1 MVVVFTCLF
10 PLVFQD
16 DKFMLSYEYI
26 QPNLLSKGTAYLY
39 FLSEYVRMYV
49 LSILFDM
56 RMYVAYMS

>member
-1 MVVVFTCLF
+1 MVVGFTCLF
-10 PLVFQD
+10 PLVFQN

-39 FLSEYVRMYV
+39 FLSEIRTYI

-56 RMYVAYMS
+56 HMYVAYMS